1 MASLTATSIRR
12 PVATMM
18 VFLILIVLGI
28 VSLRILPVDL
38 LPEVEFTQLTVRV
51 QYPNVGPR
59 EIEQIITEPIENA
72 VSGLPNLERV
82 TSVSEEGSSRV
93 RLDFSR
99 GTQIDE
105 AANDLRAALDRL
117 RDEFPVEAEPPE
129 ILKLDLDRI
138 EVVSLAVTSTHDLE
152 RLTHL
157 LEEEIARRFEQIPGV
172 GSIVLRG
179 GIYREIRI
187 DLDRDRLKAAGL
199 TALDVQEAIGREN
212 ITLPGGDV
220 KSGTSDLSVRAVGEY
235 QSLEEIALTPVVLRD
250 RFSVRVRDVANV
262 RDGYEDASYL
272 AEINGMPSVSMGI
285 QKQSGAKDRKSVV

>member
-28 VSLRILPVDL
+28 VSLRTLPVDL
-38 LPEVEFTQLTVRV
+38 LPEIEFTQLTVRV

-93 RLDFSR
+93 RLDFAR

-138 EVVSLAVTSTHDLE
+138 EVVTLAATSTHDLE

-172 GSIVLRG
+172 GSISLRG

-187 DLDRDRLKAAGL
+187 DLDRDRLKA
-199 TALDVQEAIGREN
+199 
-212 ITLPGGDV
+212 
-220 KSGTSDLSVRAVGEY
+220 
-235 QSLEEIALTPVVLRD
+235 
-250 RFSVRVRDVANV
+250 
-262 RDGYEDASYL
+262 
-272 AEINGMPSVSMGI
+272 
-285 QKQSGAKDRKSVV
+285 DRKSVV